1 MNTQYQPEIRNTL
14 LDITEQLIYQ
24 LGLSGTSMELIV
36 KISGISRKTIY
47 RYFSN
52 KDDLCAQALL
62 RRDTRWMAWFEAC
75 SVKNG
80 DAAESILNMFS
91 TLKSWFLTDEFR
103 GCAFINSAGETADAQ
118 HPIRVIALEH
128 KQKIVSLVFT
138 LASQLSMLSPEL
150 FSRQILLLI
159 DGAITVAMV
168 MNSPDAADDAKKMA
182 KMLLENHTNQ

>member
-1 MNTQYQPEIRNTL
+1 MNTTYQSEIRNTL
-14 LDITEQLIYQ
+14 LDTTEQLIYQ
-24 LGLSGTSMELIV
+24 LGLSATGMELIV
-36 KISGISRKTIY
+36 KTSGISRKTIY

-62 RRDTRWMAWFEAC
+62 RRDHRWMTWFEAC
-75 SVKNG
+75 SVKND

-103 GCAFINSAGETADAQ
+103 GCAFINSAGETADAR
-118 HPIRVIALEH
+118 HPVRVIAQEH
-128 KQKIVSLVFT
+128 KQKIVDLVFN
-138 LASQLSMLSPEL
+138 LASRLSMPSPAL

-168 MNSPDAADDAKKMA
+168 MNNPSAADDAKAMA
-182 KMLLENHTNQ
+182 KMLLENSVT